1 MSSILMVASVS
12 LIVPTAMSP
21 VLQPPD
27 SLVAYLEND
36 ILILSRSI
44 AIVLFILFVIYLYF
58 QLKTHPYLFLDPLN
72 DGNITNGERGNR
84 NVAEEEQGTTLSPW
98 PAGFVLITTI
108 FCVIRCASYLVDSI
122 NGLSEALH
130 IGKTFIGLV
139 LIPTIGNT
147 TKFATVVATSMKNR
161 IDFTV
166 RAIIGSVLQIAL
178 FITPFLVL
186 LGWILEQPMI
196 LNFDIFEAAVF
207 FLAIMVVNY
216 IVQDGKTNY
225 FEGFMLMGTCVN
237 PFPNIYDM

>member
-1 MSSILMVASVS
+1 MVASVS
-12 LIVPTAMSP
+12 LIVPTTMSP
-21 VLQPPD
+21 ALLPSD
-27 SLVAYLEND
+27 SLVAYSDND
-36 ILILSRSI
+36 ISIISRSI
-44 AIVLFILFVIYLYF
+44 AIVLFILFFIYLYF
-58 QLKTHPYLFLDPLN
+58 QLKTHQSLFLDPLD
-72 DGNITNGERGNR
+72 DGSITNGERGNR
-84 NVAEEEQGTTLSPW
+84 NVAEEEQMTTLGPW
-98 PAGFVLITTI
+98 PAFFVLITTI

-122 NGLSEALH
+122 DGLSKALQ

-147 TKFATVVATSMKNR
+147 AKFATIVATSMKDR
-161 IDFTV
+161 LDFTI

-196 LNFDIFEAAVF
+196 LNFDIFEATVF

-216 IVQDGKTNY
+216 IIQDGKTNY

-237 PFPNIYDM
+237 LFSNLYGM